1 MANLQKKAVF
11 CMKMKKINI
20 LNTNV
25 VNYLQILN
33 QILNSGN
40 AKSNKV

>member
-1 MANLQKKAVF
+1 MTNLQKKAVF
-11 CMKMKKINI
+11 CIKMKKINI

-33 QILNSGN
+33 QILNSG
-40 AKSNKV
+40 KCEI